1 MHSPFEAQLQEAAT
15 LFIAALAEV
24 GIDAKLDP
32 RSWQEYAVK
41 LSAHAKDQ
49 GIGLINLYFSPKRSG
64 FTMRTHQINNP
75 AYVQSIERAWTALDS
90 SGDLNAAAALQASVP
105 RNQGSLF
112 TPPMIAPP
120 SPSTRSTST
129 ATATSATTTT
139 TAATATT
146 STSAEIPEIAANTAI
161 LKATGSTSTAP
172 AKAKTTHKKREDV
185 DVSGLSVVHIYVDGS
200 YIAGKIGYG
209 WAALDAQGN
218 HLFDEFGAITDPDL
232 RQQRQVSGELIATQ
246 RALLWCIEQGLT
258 HAEIYYDY
266 EGVAKWVT
274 GAWQAKQSLT
284 QTYRD
289 FMRACP
295 VKLRWHKVQSHTGVR
310 WNEYVDQL
318 AKKGAYNGRPT
329 PLATLADLSTH
340 KQDR

>member
-15 LFIAALAEV
+15 LLIAALAEA

-41 LSAHAKDQ
+41 ISAHAKDQ
-49 GIGLINLYFSPKRSG
+49 SIGLINLYFSPKRSG

-75 AYVQSIERAWTALDS
+75 TYIPSIERIWTDLES
-90 SGDLNAAAALQASVP
+90 SGDLKAAAALQASVS

-120 SPSTRSTST
+120 SPSTR
-129 ATATSATTTT
+129 TT
-139 TAATATT
+139 TALTT
-146 STSAEIPEIAANTAI
+146 SAAITSAATPDAPTNPAPT
-161 LKATGSTSTAP
+161 KATDATDAAP
-172 AKAKTTHKKREDV
+172 TKAKTAHKKREDV

-329 PLATLADLSTH
+329 PLATLADLSAH
-340 KQDR
+340 KQHP